1 MHPAGC
7 LRRSSPRAPASLVSP
22 NSSNLDA
29 VLVGGGLQ
37 NALIALALLT
47 RRPRARIALVER
59 GRRIGGEHTW
69 CFHADDVP
77 DAARSFMEP
86 LTEHRWAGYDVRFP
100 GFERRLD
107 SAYTGFTSARLHQ
120 YVAEVLDRA
129 GCQLLTATSAV
140 AVGAH
145 RVALD
150 TGAELCAPLVVD
162 ARGPEVAPARGR
174 AGYQKFLGCELQFTA
189 PHRLPRPV
197 VMDAT
202 VPQQDGFRF
211 FYLLPTGADR
221 MLVED
226 TCFADGPALD
236 RPALRAA
243 IDAYVAARGLSVARV
258 LREEEGVLPMPWAGS
273 GPVDPAAAAAAS
285 GAGPLLGGYRG
296 GWLHPATGYSL
307 PVALQLALAL
317 AQVPPDRP
325 WQPPVA
331 ALARELRRQ
340 VRFAQLLNRL
350 LFRWFLPED
359 RSAIFRRFYAM
370 PEATI
375 RRFYA
380 LRTTFGDRLRILGGR
395 PPAGLS
401 LRARL
406 SVMERFA

>member
-1 MHPAGC
+1 M
-7 LRRSSPRAPASLVSP
+7 SP
-22 NSSNLDA
+22 NPSTFDA

-37 NALIALALLT
+37 NALIALALLDAT
-47 RRPRARIALVER
+47 PSARVALVECGPR
-59 GRRIGGEHTW
+59 LGGEHTW

-77 DAARSFMEP
+77 DAARVFLEP
-86 LTEHRWAGYDVRFP
+86 LVEFRWAGYDVRFA
-100 GFERRLD
+100 GAERRLD
-107 SAYTGFTSARLHQ
+107 SAYAGFTSARLHQ
-120 YVAEVLDRA
+120 HVAAVLDRP
-129 GCQLLTATSAV
+129 GCQLLTGTRAV

-145 RVALD
+145 HVGLD
-150 TGAELCAPLVVD
+150 TGVELVAPLVVD

-174 AGYQKFLGCELQFTA
+174 AGYQKFVGRELQFTA
-189 PHRLPRPV
+189 PHRLSRPV

-211 FYLLPTGADR
+211 FYLLPTAADR
-221 MLVED
+221 LLVED
-226 TCFADGPALD
+226 TRFADGPALD
-236 RPALRAA
+236 RPALRGA
-243 IDAYVAARGLSVARV
+243 IDAYVAARGLAVARV
-258 LREEEGVLPMPWAGS
+258 LREEEGVLPMPWS
-273 GPVDPAAAAAAS
+273 GPGPAVPSAT

-317 AQVPPDRP
+317 AQVPPGGA
-325 WQPPVA
+325 WQQRVA

-350 LFRWFLPED
+350 LFRWFLPAD

-370 PEATI
+370 PETTI

-406 SVMERFA
+406 SATERSA

>member
-1 MHPAGC
+1 
-7 LRRSSPRAPASLVSP
+7 VSR
-22 NSSNLDA
+22 NSSTFDA

-37 NALIALALLT
+37 NALIALALLDAQ
-47 RRPRARIALVER
+47 PRARIAIVER
-59 GRRIGGEHTW
+59 GGRLGGEHTW

-77 DAARSFMEP
+77 DTARAFLDP
-86 LTEHRWAGYDVRFP
+86 LIEHRWNGYDVRFP
-100 GFERRLD
+100 GVERQLD
-107 SAYTGFTSARLHQ
+107 SAYAGFTSARLHQ
-120 YVAEVLDRA
+120 HVSRVLDRA
-129 GCQLLTATSAV
+129 GCQLLTGTNAIAIT
-140 AVGAH
+140 AH

-150 TGAELCAPLVVD
+150 TGVELTAPLVID
-162 ARGPEVAPARGR
+162 ARGPELAPARGR
-174 AGYQKFLGCELQFTA
+174 AGYQKFLGRELQCTA
-189 PHRLPRPV
+189 PHGLLRPV

-221 MLVED
+221 LLVED
-226 TCFADGPALD
+226 TCFADTTTLD
-236 RPALRAA
+236 RPALRSG
-243 IDAYVAARGLSVARV
+243 IDAYVAARGMSVARV
-258 LREEEGVLPMPWAGS
+258 LREEEGVLPMPWTGS
-273 GPVDPAAAAAAS
+273 GPVGLAAAAS
-285 GAGPLLGGYRG
+285 GSGPLLGGYRG

-307 PVALQLALAL
+307 TIALRLALAL
-317 AQVPPDRP
+317 AQVPPGKP

-350 LFRWFLPED
+350 LFRWFLPAD
-359 RSAIFRRFYAM
+359 RSAVFRRFYTM

-380 LRTTFGDRLRILGGR
+380 LRTTFGDRLRMLGGR

-406 SVMERFA
+406 SVVERFA